1 LVVKNKIQHLLVIQW
16 QYILPAAL
24 QAVSQVLPQA
34 AIGTVVAGLL
44 AGAACIVAAVL
55 VTFRSV
61 TTPVLLPVAAIV
73 LHMYVLLMALV
84 VIAPQCLWVVR
95 QQDLL
100 KMSQAVVL
108 VASADICMPVVQVV
122 ALD

>member
-1 LVVKNKIQHLLVIQW
+1 M
-16 QYILPAAL
+16 
-24 QAVSQVLPQA
+24 LPQA

-44 AGAACIVAAVL
+44 AGAACIVAVVS